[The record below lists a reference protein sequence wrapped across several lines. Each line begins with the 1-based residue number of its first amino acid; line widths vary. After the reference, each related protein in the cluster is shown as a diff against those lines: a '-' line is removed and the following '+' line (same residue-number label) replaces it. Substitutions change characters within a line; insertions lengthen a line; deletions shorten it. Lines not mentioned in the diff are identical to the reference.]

1 MDDADDAYDAI
12 PQPDAKR
19 RMLEPSIAELLL
31 YHLRHGHIHPSV
43 VMQCVAEVQSEKGES
58 SDMEPSLGENSL
70 SAPSRVTMSHDQ
82 EILLSSPGQEVVT
95 HSDGNL
101 MEEIIHHPVPI
112 YPRYQ
117 RISICSNLTNIE
129 VSMNTPQSPKHGLS
143 WSNESLELPIM
154 PAQIVTTIQCE
165 TNTASPELD
174 PSGDNLSSEL
184 SDLDSDDFE
193 SDEEEEE
200 EEEEEEDSVV
210 GAQYSRDVATL
221 EAPQN
226 LASNSVE
233 ESRDV
238 PTTHIR
244 SPPVE
249 PSEPVLADPVTID
262 MFADGG
268 ALDSAAP
275 VGSPSAS
282 NITGSLELQA
292 PEEPVDL
299 LSELIQQT
307 TADYGLREKVG
318 SSESNQILLDPDAI
332 PPEGVPE
339 MHATV
344 APSVEIPVCPPT
356 PPLPDEFM
364 PHDGDTEADV
374 ATKQT
379 Y

>member
-1 MDDADDAYDAI
+1 M
-12 PQPDAKR
+12 
-19 RMLEPSIAELLL
+19 
-31 YHLRHGHIHPSV
+31 
-43 VMQCVAEVQSEKGES
+43 
-58 SDMEPSLGENSL
+58 
-70 SAPSRVTMSHDQ
+70 
-82 EILLSSPGQEVVT
+82 
-95 HSDGNL
+95 
-101 MEEIIHHPVPI
+101 
-112 YPRYQ
+112 
-117 RISICSNLTNIE
+117 
-129 VSMNTPQSPKHGLS
+129 
-143 WSNESLELPIM
+143 
-154 PAQIVTTIQCE
+154 
-165 TNTASPELD
+165 
-174 PSGDNLSSEL
+174 SSEL

-238 PTTHIR
+238 TTTHIR

-268 ALDSAAP
+268 ALDSAP
-275 VGSPSAS
+275 LVGSPSAS

-292 PEEPVDL
+292 PDEPVDL

-364 PHDGDTEADV
+364 PHDGGTEADV

>member
-1 MDDADDAYDAI
+1 M
-12 PQPDAKR
+12 
-19 RMLEPSIAELLL
+19 
-31 YHLRHGHIHPSV
+31 
-43 VMQCVAEVQSEKGES
+43 
-58 SDMEPSLGENSL
+58 
-70 SAPSRVTMSHDQ
+70 
-82 EILLSSPGQEVVT
+82 
-95 HSDGNL
+95 
-101 MEEIIHHPVPI
+101 
-112 YPRYQ
+112 
-117 RISICSNLTNIE
+117 
-129 VSMNTPQSPKHGLS
+129 
-143 WSNESLELPIM
+143 
-154 PAQIVTTIQCE
+154 
-165 TNTASPELD
+165 
-174 PSGDNLSSEL
+174 
-184 SDLDSDDFE
+184 
-193 SDEEEEE
+193 
-200 EEEEEEDSVV
+200 
-210 GAQYSRDVATL
+210 
-221 EAPQN
+221 EAPQS
-226 LASNSVE
+226 ASNSVE
-233 ESRDV
+233 ESRDG

-268 ALDSAAP
+268 ALDSAAR